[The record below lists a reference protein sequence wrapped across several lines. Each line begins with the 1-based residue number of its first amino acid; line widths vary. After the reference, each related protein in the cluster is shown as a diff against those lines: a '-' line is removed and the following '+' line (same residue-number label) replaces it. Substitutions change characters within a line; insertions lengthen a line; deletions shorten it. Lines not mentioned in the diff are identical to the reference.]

1 MNTYLVK
8 VYGTDRE
15 RKTIS
20 KEYVFRCDS
29 NDIRKYIDQELKI
42 LGKTISIT
50 DVTLF
55 KKIEDINV
63 NYSEFS
69 FI

>member
-8 VYGTDRE
+8 VYGTDQE

>member
-8 VYGTDRE
+8 VYGVDQNKT
-15 RKTIS
+15 TIS
-20 KEYVFRCDS
+20 KEFVYKCDS
-29 NDIRKYIDQELKI
+29 NDIKKYIEQELKI
-42 LGKTISIT
+42 LGKDVSIT

-55 KKIEDINV
+55 KKVEDINV